1 MKVYMTGSPDGMLRS
16 FAPGFSRLGSP
27 IPVADKSSADHLR
40 KHNYEL
46 AKTKAEV
53 IGEYQ
58 FVLKKT
64 YEAVTKAVVSA
75 AAAVYCIVQVATGGG
90 GVTFV
95 YGGMLA
101 TMAAV
106 YYWWRSG
113 AAFSNWQEFEMRPI
127 LLPIEDIAVEQ
138 QTANSPPAKGN

>member
-1 MKVYMTGSPDGMLRS
+1 MKVYTTGSLDAFFRTFM
-16 FAPGFSRLGSP
+16 PGFSRLGSP
-27 IPVADKSSADHLR
+27 IPVGDKSSADHLR
-40 KHNYEL
+40 KHNYEIV
-46 AKTKAEV
+46 KTKAEV

-64 YEAVTKAVVSA
+64 YEAVVKSLVSA
-75 AAAVYCIVQVATGGG
+75 AAAVYCIVQVATGVGG
-90 GVTFV
+90 ATFV

-113 AAFSNWQEFEMRPI
+113 AAYSNWQEFEMRPI

-138 QTANSPPAKGN
+138 QNASAPPKGD

>member
-1 MKVYMTGSPDGMLRS
+1 MRVYTPGSPDGFLRT

-27 IPVADKSSADHLR
+27 IPVGDKSSPEHLR
-40 KHNYEL
+40 KHNYEIV
-46 AKTKAEV
+46 KTKAEI

-58 FVLKKT
+58 YVLKKT
-64 YEAVTKAVVSA
+64 YEAVAKAFVSA
-75 AAAVYCIVQVATGGG
+75 AVAVYCVVQVATGVG
-90 GVTFV
+90 GVAFV

-113 AAFSNWQEFEMRPI
+113 AAYSNWQEFEMRPI
-127 LLPIEDIAVEQ
+127 LLPIEDVSVEQ
-138 QTANSPPAKGN
+138 RIASAPAPKGN